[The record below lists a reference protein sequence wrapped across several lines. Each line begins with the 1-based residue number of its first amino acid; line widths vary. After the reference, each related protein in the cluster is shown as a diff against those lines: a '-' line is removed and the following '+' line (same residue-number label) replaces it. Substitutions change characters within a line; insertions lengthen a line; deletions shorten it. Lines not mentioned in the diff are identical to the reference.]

1 MLTSRAAAESIQAST
16 TVANDDAAGT
26 TRGVHSV
33 SDSYPRRLAI
43 LAALMVAAACR
54 SQPGAVNPNDPE
66 ILAAVEAI
74 LDRAVDAAAATD
86 AEGVL
91 SATTKDDTFT
101 FITADR
107 MLKGYDESLAAFR
120 KTYALL
126 QGQTNQTVERRTR
139 VLSPDV
145 VLVSAV
151 SEGTYTDKAGFTS
164 APVGLGSTAVFV
176 RRGEEWR
183 VIHFHQSVAK

>member
-1 MLTSRAAAESIQAST
+1 MLPYSYQRSL
-16 TVANDDAAGT
+16 TV
-26 TRGVHSV
+26 
-33 SDSYPRRLAI
+33 
-43 LAALMVAAACR
+43 LAAVVIAAACR
-54 SQPGAVNPNDPE
+54 SQPIDVNPNDPE
-66 ILAAVEAI
+66 IEAAVGAI
-74 LDRAVDAAAATD
+74 LDKAVAAAAATD

-91 SATTKDDTFT
+91 SATTRDDTFT

-126 QGQTNQTVERRTR
+126 QGQTNQTIERRTR

-145 VLVSAV
+145 ILVSAV

>member
-1 MLTSRAAAESIQAST
+1 MLLCSHSRHFT
-16 TVANDDAAGT
+16 
-26 TRGVHSV
+26 
-33 SDSYPRRLAI
+33 I
-43 LAALMVAAACR
+43 LAALVLAAACQ
-54 SQPGAVNPNDPE
+54 SQPVEVNPSDPE
-66 ILAAVEAI
+66 IVTAVEAI
-74 LDRAVDAAAATD
+74 LDKAVAAAAATD

-91 SATTKDDTFT
+91 SATTRDDTFT
-101 FITADR
+101 FITGDR

-120 KTYALL
+120 NTYALL
-126 QGQTNQTVERRTR
+126 QGQTNQIVEKRTR

-164 APVGLGSTAVFV
+164 PPVGLGSTAVFV
-176 RRGEEWR
+176 RRGADWR